1 MPDPAPRLAVIDV
14 VGLTR
19 RHLEGGS
26 MPRLA
31 ARAKRTGTVS
41 FLATFPAVTCSAQ
54 STFLTGTSHGGHG
67 VVGNG
72 WYNRELCE
80 VQFWK
85 QPDAIVQGPKIWHRL
100 REKRS
105 GASTAKV
112 FWWYNMYSEVEC
124 ALTPRPMYPADGR
137 KVFDIHTT
145 PADLRFEI
153 QRPDQLGAFPFPS
166 FWGPRAGI
174 ESSRWIAASAR
185 WVEERHQPA
194 LNLVYLPHLDY
205 PLQKLGPDHPALP
218 AELAAI
224 DTVAAELADFLE
236 SRGVQVVLLSEYG
249 IVPVT
254 TPIHLNRV
262 LRSRGWL
269 VTKDELGRDLLD
281 AGASRAFA
289 VSDHQAAHVYVN
301 DPGLL
306 PAVREAVAATP
317 GVASVHTPA
326 ELGWPDG
333 STAAR
338 RAGDLVAVAE
348 AEAWFTYYYWDDDR
362 RAPDFARTVDIHR
375 KPGYDPCELFVDP
388 ALRFP
393 ALKVA
398 KFLLG
403 KKLGLR
409 GLLEVV
415 PLDAT
420 LVRGSHGR
428 HEADPLDQ
436 PVYVGSNASSVD
448 HDLAVFPALCELLGI

>member
-1 MPDPAPRLAVIDV
+1 MPDSEPRLAVIDV

-19 RHLEGGS
+19 RHLEGGA

-31 ARAKRTGTVS
+31 ARARRTGTAS
-41 FLATFPAVTCSAQ
+41 FPATFPAVTCSAQ
-54 STFLTGTSHGGHG
+54 STFLTGSSPGGHG

-72 WYNRELCE
+72 WYHRELCE

-85 QPDAIVQGPKIWHRL
+85 QPDAIVGGPKIWHRL
-100 REKRS
+100 REKRP

-112 FWWYNMYSEVEC
+112 FWWYNMYSEVEY

-137 KVFDIHTT
+137 KVFDIYTT

-153 QRPDQLGAFPFPS
+153 QRPDQLGPFPFPS
-166 FWGPRAGI
+166 FWGPRAGL

-185 WVEERHQPA
+185 WVEERHRPA

-205 PLQKLGPDHPALP
+205 PLQKLGPDHPSLP

-224 DTVAAELADFLE
+224 DTVAAGLADFLE
-236 SRGVQVVLLSEYG
+236 TRGVQVVLLSEYG

-254 TPIHLNRV
+254 KPIHLNRV
-262 LRSRGWL
+262 LRARGWL
-269 VTKDELGRDLLD
+269 ATKDELGRDLLD

-289 VSDHQAAHVYVN
+289 VADHQVAHVYVN
-301 DPGLL
+301 DPRLL
-306 PAVREAVAATP
+306 PAVRETVAATP

-326 ELGWPDG
+326 ELGWLPG
-333 STAAR
+333 STAMR
-338 RAGDLVAVAE
+338 RAGDLLAVAE
-348 AEAWFTYYYWDDDR
+348 PAAWFTYYYWDDDR

-375 KPGYDPCELFVDP
+375 KPGYDPCELFLDP

-398 KFLLG
+398 QFLLG
-403 KKLGLR
+403 RKLGLR

-428 HEADPLDQ
+428 RETDPLDQ
-436 PVYVGSNASSVD
+436 PVYVGPNASSVSGD
-448 HDLAVFPALCELLGI
+448 RAVFPALCELLGI